1 MSVFSKAKK
10 YRKPSHSI
18 DEKVKLLNQDLEK
31 TGVVVESAPANSSTG
46 VYSHT
51 TFEND
56 GDNVP
61 KVIED
66 VPDPTGFRDTP
77 TGGSADNASDIDPSD
92 SSTWATGGQGMD
104 DLINPNTLPVENG
117 PDLTDQP
124 TVETPDLTG
133 FKPLRS
139 DPDNP
144 DSGMNKYSGIARTSL
159 LGVWGTSTGIIG
171 EGNKF
176 HMVLAAFGWP
186 TGPSGSS
193 ETLGDDYPSDRSFGG
208 FYRGDDDATY
218 SARLNMKAT
227 VNNIPEGG
235 KWVPYKCWILFNSYG
250 FGETWAQYK
259 SNPSNIWREDGYA
272 YVQVSVY
279 AGPGKYNSQEP
290 GKPQTTV
297 VFQGGLGDP
306 NYYPGNSGQGNYG
319 LDNFGPLSD
328 WIRDILDIGQNA
340 FDWLWDQVNEVTE
353 AESDFL
359 GHLGHLGGEA
369 LDAFNDLVDD
379 FKDFAGQIPPPAYET
394 SFNIANSILQNKP
407 IEQDI
412 TDVPHNDV
420 VNLLNNLDPTSV
432 STSNQQ
438 VNYSDDNFY
447 VDDSGQVHAHTPE
460 TFAEYGDQTGS
471 VSTNAPTNWVDAVS
485 AGVGYENPIA
495 SWGNAQTQF
504 VIPDDGSEPYFLYT
518 DHAYHNTQSTSS
530 TEISNP
536 ITDFLSGVVHAAADL
551 FYGTTSDSPNTGEM
565 SGYPPNIA
573 GDVVTNIKI
582 PYSQLPPNYQA
593 QIQSQGYNPGTKTES
608 YNNEQ
613 LDEPQGNLLSEG
625 DPALGWASPKHTDVD
640 KDEKKRWFKQKDIQP
655 EYPKKK
661 PPKMVHDRH
670 PDLLKGPKKDASK
683 SNDLINVSDVD
694 LLRNYNVRHDQIKKC
709 RSIIKRLN
717 SYITRNVGILIHLRE
732 RYPKDDPRLAQL
744 NYKLD
749 MQNAAS
755 DEYMSKHFPENEK
768 LFNRVVKATQR
779 SITLTDPKTYKDKKG
794 KMTSYKKLLRVD
806 YVLNEYD
813 PKDSELKIKKIKSDK
828 KSIGRFFRK
837 PKKKTKDDILKDKM
851 AVLDKEM
858 KKTMPDW

>member
-10 YRKPSHSI
+10 YRKPSRSI

-139 DPDNP
+139 DPENP
-144 DSGMNKYSGIARTSL
+144 DSGMNKYSGVARTGL

-186 TGPSGSS
+186 SGPSGSS
-193 ETLGDDYPSDRSFGG
+193 ETLGDDYPSDRSYGG
-208 FYRGDDDATY
+208 FYRNDDDATY
-218 SARLNMKAT
+218 AARLNMKAM

-235 KWVPYKCWILFNSYG
+235 KWVPYKCWMPFNSYG
-250 FGETWAQYK
+250 FSQTWTQYT
-259 SNPSNIWREDGYA
+259 SNPDNIWREDGYA
-272 YVQVSVY
+272 YVTVSVY

-306 NYYPGNSGQGNYG
+306 NYYPGNPK
-319 LDNFGPLSD
+319 DDDDFGDFWDWWQENEDLSD
-328 WIRDILDIGQNA
+328 EAVDKAKDEAEEQQEKLDDILDKIKNGEPLTEEEEQWLRDNGFGDLADEYGGDGNAAGDWISELVGLGLTYGIIKLLLGAGLGWLLRKFLKGKATYDDIMDAVEKIGGKA
-340 FDWLWDQVNEVTE
+340 DD
-353 AESDFL
+353 
-359 GHLGHLGGEA
+359 
-369 LDAFNDLVDD
+369 VDD
-379 FKDFAGQIPPPAYET
+379 MLEKLQDLMRRFEKEFGFNGWEAMDALRKLGKQGLARRISDAMDDFESGVNNAKIIRDLMKQAKKVLDGAKAVEPDVIKDFAEISKKLQKIFKGLKNAAGRSEFKDDASGLQQMY
-394 SFNIANSILQNKP
+394 NSYQ
-407 IEQDI
+407 
-412 TDVPHNDV
+412 
-420 VNLLNNLDPTSV
+420 
-432 STSNQQ
+432 
-438 VNYSDDNFY
+438 
-447 VDDSGQVHAHTPE
+447 A
-460 TFAEYGDQTGS
+460 
-471 VSTNAPTNWVDAVS
+471 AVK
-485 AGVGYENPIA
+485 AGK
-495 SWGNAQTQF
+495 
-504 VIPDDGSEPYFLYT
+504 
-518 DHAYHNTQSTSS
+518 STSS
-530 TEISNP
+530 YLRQIKSLIKKMSNP
-536 ITDFLSGVVHAAADL
+536 SNYTGLYNSYEPEGEFIT
-551 FYGTTSDSPNTGEM
+551 
-565 SGYPPNIA
+565 
-573 GDVVTNIKI
+573 
-582 PYSQLPPNYQA
+582 
-593 QIQSQGYNPGTKTES
+593 
-608 YNNEQ
+608 
-613 LDEPQGNLLSEG
+613 EG

-670 PDLLKGPKKDASK
+670 PDLLKGPKKDAPK
-683 SNDLINVSDVD
+683 TKDLIQLSDTD
-694 LLRNYNVRHDQIKKC
+694 LLRNYKVKPDQIKKC
-709 RSIIKRLN
+709 RRIITRLN
-717 SYITRNVGILIHLRE
+717 SYITRNPGILIHLRE
-732 RYPKDDPRLAQL
+732 RYPKDDPRLSKL

-749 MQNAAS
+749 MQNEAS

-837 PKKKTKDDILKDKM
+837 PKKKTKGDILKDKM